1 MREHVKGIILLTLL
15 GIFALAGAL
24 VPGVQAAYAREISIV
39 LTLIAVALGYR
50 IYLHGIRSL
59 RHGDVTAQLF
69 ATIAIFISVIAG
81 IVMPQASATGTAEA
95 VGYLTASAIVAFI
108 ILAGMTIEDYIIH
121 RTRGAL
127 EALIKMSPT
136 TACIRRDGA
145 EVEVP
150 IDEVKLGEIVL
161 VKPGDKIPVDGIVI
175 SGHSTVNQSTITGE
189 SMPVEK
195 TEGDRTFAG
204 TLNEHGALEI
214 KIEKIAE
221 DTTLAHIIDLV
232 EEAQEKKAPIQNV
245 ADRFTTYFLPLM
257 GVLASSVF
265 AANYLTLSFEVA
277 LARTVTVLLVACPC
291 ALAIAVP
298 VAVAGTIGNAS
309 MNGVI
314 IKGGT
319 HIEKLKDVKLVAFDK
334 TGTLTVG
341 EPKVVEVKTFGDY
354 PEKDIVKYA
363 AIAEKF
369 SEHPLSKAVIAKA
382 AEMGMKVPDPTD
394 FETVPGQGVEAHY
407 ASKHIR
413 IGRKMIEEGKVSEE
427 ANRLMSQVESEG
439 KTAVPVALDNHFIGV
454 VVVADAVRNDSSD
467 AIQRLKR
474 LGIKTAMITGDNSR
488 TAKSIA
494 DQAGVDEYY
503 AELLPEQKVSVIGEL
518 KKGNVVAMVGDGV
531 NDAPALANSDVGFA
545 MGAAGSDVAVET
557 ADVALLGDDL
567 TKVEYAISLS
577 RKAFSKMKG
586 NIVYAFIWNVVALSL
601 ASFGILNPVIAVI
614 LAEAGCISVVV
625 NSALLLLNKPK
636 PLAKIQY
643 DSRAKRYGEMLS
655 IR

>member
-1 MREHVKGIILLTLL
+1 MREQFKGVILVILLGL
-15 GIFALAGAL
+15 FALAGAL
-24 VPGVQAAYAREISIV
+24 IPGTQVPYAHEIGIA
-39 LTLIAVALGYR
+39 LTLIAVAFGYR

-59 RHGDVTAQLF
+59 LHKNVTAQLF

-81 IVMPQASATGTAEA
+81 LILPSVVPIFGTAEA
-95 VGYLTASAIVAFI
+95 VGYLTAAAIVAFI
-108 ILAGMTIEDYIIH
+108 ILAGMTLEEYIIH

-127 EALIKMSPT
+127 EKLINMTPT
-136 TACIRRDGA
+136 TARIRRDGG

-150 IDEVKLGEIVL
+150 IEAVKLGEIVL
-161 VKPGDKIPVDGIVI
+161 VKPGDKIPVDGTVL
-175 SGHSTVNQSTITGE
+175 SGHSTVNQAIITGE
-189 SMPVEK
+189 SIPVEK

-214 KIEKIAE
+214 KVEKIAE
-221 DTTLAHIIDLV
+221 DTTLAHLIQLV

-245 ADRFTTYFLPLM
+245 ADRFTTYFLPIM
-257 GVLASSVF
+257 AVLASAVF
-265 AANYLTLSFEVA
+265 AASYFTLGFEVA

-291 ALAIAVP
+291 ALSIAVP

-309 MNGVI
+309 MNAII

-319 HIEKLKDVKLVAFDK
+319 HIEKLKDVTLVAFDK

-341 EPKVVEVKTFGDY
+341 APRVVEIKTFGNYSEADT
-354 PEKDIVKYA
+354 IKYA

-369 SEHPLSKAVIAKA
+369 SEHPLSKAITAKA
-382 AEMGMKVPDPTD
+382 AEMSLKIPDPTD
-394 FETVPGQGVEAHY
+394 FKTIPGQGVDAHFGN
-407 ASKHIR
+407 KHIL
-413 IGRKMIEEGKVSEE
+413 IGRKLMETELSEE
-427 ANRLMSQVESEG
+427 ANQLMSRVESEG
-439 KTAVPVALDNHFIGV
+439 KTAIPVAVDKNVIGI
-454 VVVADAVRNDSSD
+454 VVVADTMRENSLE

-474 LGIKTAMITGDNSR
+474 LGIKTAMITGDNIR

-494 DQAGVDEYY
+494 EQTGVDEYH
-503 AELLPEQKVSVIGEL
+503 AELLPEQKVAIIGEL

-545 MGAAGSDVAVET
+545 MGAAGSDVAIET

-577 RKAFSKMKG
+577 RKAFNRMKG
-586 NIVYAFIWNVVALSL
+586 NIVYAFIWNIVALSL
-601 ASFGILNPVIAVI
+601 AAFGILTPVLAVI
-614 LAEAGCISVVV
+614 LAEAGCISVVI

-636 PLAKIQY
+636 TLAKM
-643 DSRAKRYGEMLS
+643 KREPS
-655 IR
+655 

>member
-1 MREHVKGIILLTLL
+1 MREHVRGVTLVILVGL
-15 GIFALAGAL
+15 FALAGGFTL
-24 VPGVQAAYAREISIV
+24 GIRVDYAREISIV

-59 RHGDVTAQLF
+59 RHGNVTAQLF
-69 ATIAIFISVIAG
+69 ATIAIFISVVAG
-81 IVMPQASATGTAEA
+81 LILPQASATGTAEA

-108 ILAGMTIEDYIIH
+108 ILAGMTLEDYIIH

-127 EALIKMSPT
+127 ETLIKMSPT
-136 TACIRRDGA
+136 IARIRRDGA

-161 VKPGDKIPVDGIVI
+161 VKPGDKIPVDGTVI
-175 SGHSTVNQSTITGE
+175 SGHSTVNQATITGE
-189 SMPVEK
+189 SIPVEK
-195 TEGDRTFAG
+195 TVGDRTFAG
-204 TLNEHGALEI
+204 TLNENGALEI
-214 KIEKIAE
+214 RVEKIGE
-221 DTTLAHIIDLV
+221 ETTLAHIIQLV

-245 ADRFTTYFLPLM
+245 ADRFTTYFLPIM
-257 GVLASSVF
+257 VVLASSVF
-265 AANYLTLSFEVA
+265 AISYFAIGFDVA

-291 ALAIAVP
+291 ALSIAVP

-309 MNGVI
+309 MNGII

-341 EPKVVEVKTFGDY
+341 EPKVVEIKTFGNHSEEDT
-354 PEKDIVKYA
+354 IKYA

-369 SEHPLSKAVIAKA
+369 SEHPLSKAIIAKA
-382 AEMGMKVPDPTD
+382 GEMSMKIPDPTD
-394 FETVPGQGVEAHY
+394 FKTIPGHGVDAHY
-407 ASKHIR
+407 GNKHIL
-413 IGRKMIEEGKVSEE
+413 IGRKMMETEISKE
-427 ANRLMSQVESEG
+427 ASQLMSMIEAEG
-439 KTAVPVALDNHFIGV
+439 KTAIPVALDKNVIGI
-454 VVVADAVRNDSSD
+454 VVVADTVRENSSE
-467 AIQRLKR
+467 AILRLR
-474 LGIKTAMITGDNSR
+474 RIGVKTAMITGDNMR

-494 DQAGVDEYY
+494 EQIGVDEYH
-503 AELLPEQKVSVIGEL
+503 AELLPEDKVAVIGEL

-586 NIVYAFIWNVVALSL
+586 NIVYAFVWNVIALSL
-601 ASFGILNPVIAVI
+601 AAFGILNPVLAVV
-614 LAEAGCISVVV
+614 LAEAGCISVVI

-636 PLAKIQY
+636 PLAITV
-643 DSRAKRYGEMLS
+643 A
-655 IR
+655 